1 VITVPTITLEG
12 DANGAPDAER
22 LGDRFDADKL
32 KAYSSGSVI
41 VLPGNTWPSTEQS
54 RANTSRK

>member
-1 VITVPTITLEG
+1 VITVPTVTLEG

-32 KAYSSGSVI
+32 KAYPPRSVI
-41 VLPGNTWPSTEQS
+41 VLPGNTWHF
-54 RANTSRK
+54 R